1 MKTSPSTHGDFTQ
14 GPMWRNITR
23 IAVPM
28 MVAQLVNILY
38 NLVDR
43 MFVGRIPAAGSLALT
58 GLGLSIP
65 VISLVM
71 AFANL
76 CGVGGAPLFSIAR
89 GEKNE
94 EEARHIMGNT
104 FVLLLIFSAALMV
117 VGLTLC
123 KPMLMLFGASAETLP
138 YAYDYLFIYLWGT
151 PFVMLTLGLN
161 PFINAQDY
169 SKYGMLTV
177 TLGAV
182 VNLALD
188 PLFIFVF
195 HWGVKGAAAATVIS
209 QAASCIWV
217 LQFLTRGKAD
227 YKLERRYMKL
237 KAKRIGNICALGVTG
252 FIMSA
257 TNSIV
262 GVTNNSVLQTWG
274 GDLYVGV
281 MTVIGSLREVF
292 TMALNGFVNGVQPV
306 LSYNLGAKAFGRI
319 RKGINFAILA
329 PLVYNTVVWLAIM
342 LAPGF
347 FIRIFNNE
355 ADLIVAGI
363 PAIRIYFSCWLFMGL
378 QMSTQPIFVALRRT
392 KTSVFFSLLRKVI
405 LVVPLVLIL
414 PGAGFGVHGVFLAE
428 PVSAVIGG
436 VSSILVMYFSVL
448 KPLRQM
454 ELEHG

>member
-1 MKTSPSTHGDFTQ
+1 
-14 GPMWRNITR
+14 
-23 IAVPM
+23 
-28 MVAQLVNILY
+28 
-38 NLVDR
+38 
-43 MFVGRIPAAGSLALT
+43 
-58 GLGLSIP
+58 
-65 VISLVM
+65 
-71 AFANL
+71 
-76 CGVGGAPLFSIAR
+76 
-89 GEKNE
+89 
-94 EEARHIMGNT
+94 
-104 FVLLLIFSAALMV
+104 
-117 VGLTLC
+117 
-123 KPMLMLFGASAETLP
+123 
-138 YAYDYLFIYLWGT
+138 
-151 PFVMLTLGLN
+151 
-161 PFINAQDY
+161 
-169 SKYGMLTV
+169 
-177 TLGAV
+177 
-182 VNLALD
+182 
-188 PLFIFVF
+188 
-195 HWGVKGAAAATVIS
+195 
-209 QAASCIWV
+209 
-217 LQFLTRGKAD
+217 
-227 YKLERRYMKL
+227 
-237 KAKRIGNICALGVTG
+237 
-252 FIMSA
+252 
-257 TNSIV
+257 
-262 GVTNNSVLQTWG
+262 
-274 GDLYVGV
+274 
-281 MTVIGSLREVF
+281 
-292 TMALNGFVNGVQPV
+292 MALNGFVNGVQPV